1 MNVFPN
7 VSPREKLL
15 LRRFAAR
22 KSDREIAADLG
33 DTESRI
39 AAQRQR
45 LVEKFEIRTHEQL
58 VAFASQLARWPYR
71 NSQKLKAS
79 GGRKHR
85 VRPPIDVNEI
95 KKMKGDG
102 IGATD
107 IAKALNISRTS
118 VYTALV
124 SQPAIAP
131 DRAVGPFGTGKS

>member
-95 KKMKGDG
+95 KKMRADG

-107 IAKALNISRTS
+107 IAKALNITRAS
-118 VYTALV
+118 VYRLL
-124 SQPAIAP
+124 
-131 DRAVGPFGTGKS
+131 GN